1 MRVSLN
7 LLVFFLSFLTI
18 EIESIDFDPA
28 KAIDLLNDLIEHP
41 REVIDQLQQYKI
53 SDLIGALGFHS
64 NANFTISKQ
73 CHDELTFLGY
83 GMIDSA
89 QHVHH
94 GSFENRTRFMTAE
107 ERQYYLI
114 PMMDSA
120 GKVGSGI
127 SRGHITA
134 SGQFRQ
140 CKNVR
145 IYSTTLNRTL
155 RGDYYRVLF
164 DLKMRANSANG
175 SCQVPQIGLDLCL
188 PYVCKN
194 DNLTDYFREGGFIGF
209 SCQNND
215 TKNLALGSSIEKS
228 PVCSVIN
235 VNQRVPK
242 PNIYTFFVSGVLIS
256 IVILCIIA
264 GFVDYF
270 HARKFAKSEYKRIDD
285 NSSTLWKMFMSFSL
299 YRNVKNI
306 FRIKNCNRSGQVT
319 SLNCIRTISTVW
331 VIFGHC
337 SAIMVL
343 VCTNPMDLIDYTK
356 TYIGLFMANAYYA
369 VDTFFFISAFLLTF
383 LWFKE
388 LKKRRA
394 AVMSPMGWIMF
405 YVHRILRLTPVYYIT
420 IFFFTFVF
428 TRLLRDAPVYM
439 SPAVQDDTCERN
451 FWLNLLYIDNIIDSK
466 HICYVISWYLAT
478 DIQIYCLTPL
488 LLLPFA
494 LGGKIAGL
502 IACATV
508 FLGST
513 AYNTYQMLVW
523 HFPPTQFQFG
533 PKDPRYNPD
542 ERRYDQ
548 WNYYNPLNS
557 MSNLYYGNDGNLW
570 TPIENAVYSS
580 LGRILWGLSLSWII
594 FSTYYRKGMI
604 NDFMSLPIW
613 TPLARMSF
621 CAYLIHIMVCGYFF
635 GKNYSEMYFSSQ
647 FFLEAVIPVTVLSF
661 VIAIFWS
668 SFFEIPFAKL
678 EMLLFGGSS
687 RRKRTPIAPST
698 MINEIQGIHKIP
710 VNIPEDILQKPLR
723 F

>member
-1 MRVSLN
+1 
-7 LLVFFLSFLTI
+7 
-18 EIESIDFDPA
+18 
-28 KAIDLLNDLIEHP
+28 
-41 REVIDQLQQYKI
+41 
-53 SDLIGALGFHS
+53 
-64 NANFTISKQ
+64 
-73 CHDELTFLGY
+73 
-83 GMIDSA
+83 MIDSA

-188 PYVCKN
+188 PY
-194 DNLTDYFREGGFIGF
+194 
-209 SCQNND
+209 
-215 TKNLALGSSIEKS
+215 
-228 PVCSVIN
+228 
-235 VNQRVPK
+235 
-242 PNIYTFFVSGVLIS
+242 
-256 IVILCIIA
+256 
-264 GFVDYF
+264 
-270 HARKFAKSEYKRIDD
+270 
-285 NSSTLWKMFMSFSL
+285 
-299 YRNVKNI
+299 
-306 FRIKNCNRSGQVT
+306 
-319 SLNCIRTISTVW
+319 
-331 VIFGHC
+331 
-337 SAIMVL
+337 
-343 VCTNPMDLIDYTK
+343 
-356 TYIGLFMANAYYA
+356 
-369 VDTFFFISAFLLTF
+369 
-383 LWFKE
+383 E

-548 WNYYNPLNS
+548 WNYYNPLIRCQIYIMGMVLVAGPCDVDFILNFDGICDPLFE
-557 MSNLYYGNDGNLW
+557 NLYRWKSMD
-570 TPIENAVYSS
+570 S
-580 LGRILWGLSLSWII
+580 
-594 FSTYYRKGMI
+594 YRKC
-604 NDFMSLPIW
+604 SL
-613 TPLARMSF
+613 
-621 CAYLIHIMVCGYFF
+621 
-635 GKNYSEMYFSSQ
+635 
-647 FFLEAVIPVTVLSF
+647 
-661 VIAIFWS
+661 
-668 SFFEIPFAKL
+668 
-678 EMLLFGGSS
+678 
-687 RRKRTPIAPST
+687 
-698 MINEIQGIHKIP
+698 
-710 VNIPEDILQKPLR
+710 
-723 F
+723 